1 MTINKT
7 TLLRNLLGPFFV
19 QGSKGDELYFS
30 CPFCNHHKK
39 KLAINL
45 EKNAFHCWV
54 CATKGGIS
62 YLVRRFGTINNRHD
76 WELLN
81 QEIDMSSVETM
92 FAENNNEVKEVVD
105 LPKQYLC
112 LARRDLP
119 YSAKEALSYL
129 MSRGVPKSDILYYKM
144 GYCDTGKYRKRIIIP
159 SFDENGDCNYFSA
172 RTYGTDW
179 LKYKNPPSTKN
190 IIFNDLL
197 VDWDSPITLVEGAF
211 DAIKIKN
218 SIPILGSTLNENTKL
233 FKKIATKQPKVYL
246 GLDKDALTKSL
257 QMIFSMLE
265 YGIDV
270 YFLDTTKIDDIGSI
284 TKLEAE
290 KLKEN
295 SQPMNTEN
303 IFNIYWSN

>member
-1 MTINKT
+1 MIKKENILQDVLGNSYKT
-7 TLLRNLLGPFFV
+7 R
-19 QGSKGDELYFS
+19 DELLFH
-30 CPFCNHHKK
+30 CPFCKHHKK
-39 KLAINL
+39 KLSVNL
-45 EKNAFHCWV
+45 DKSVFKCWV
-54 CATKGGIS
+54 CDTKGGIS

-81 QEIDMSSVETM
+81 QEIDMASVETM
-92 FAENNNEVKEVVD
+92 FEENNNETKEVVD

-112 LARRDLP
+112 LARRGLP

-129 MSRGVPKSDILYYKM
+129 MSRGIPKPDILYYKM

-233 FKKIATKQPKVYL
+233 FKKIAIKQPKVYL

-265 YGIDV
+265 YGIEV

-284 TKLEAE
+284 TKFEAE

-295 SQPMNTEN
+295 SQPMTTEN